1 MTNCCLSHGPVFLAS
16 QVDGRRFVYILSKV
30 NPRLVPLGIGW
41 VLFALL
47 PVTATADPPKNRIE
61 FRAHFEERGGS
72 VRCGLFQR
80 SGWLKKPLRAAAA
93 PGNSSPALC
102 VFEDLPPGTYG
113 ISAFHDKND
122 NQKLDTNL
130 IGVPVEDYG
139 ASNNARGVFG
149 PPKFDDARFEYQKGT
164 KRLQGT
170 LE

>member
-1 MTNCCLSHGPVFLAS
+1 MLLAGCLGALVSCPLAA
-16 QVDGRRFVYILSKV
+16 G
-30 NPRLVPLGIGW
+30 
-41 VLFALL
+41 AE
-47 PVTATADPPKNRIE
+47 AKNRIE

-93 PGNSSPALC
+93 RANASPALC
-102 VFEDLPPGTYG
+102 VFEDVPPGSYG
-113 ISAFHDKND
+113 ISAFHDRND
-122 NQKLDTNL
+122 NEKLDTNL

-149 PPKFDDARFEYQKGT
+149 PPKFDDARFVYKGGT
-164 KRLQGT
+164 KHLQGT

>member
-1 MTNCCLSHGPVFLAS
+1 MVHAFRPVKL
-16 QVDGRRFVYILSKV
+16 DRRIFVYILS
-30 NPRLVPLGIGW
+30 NMAARS
-41 VLFALL
+41 LL
-47 PVTATADPPKNRIE
+47 LAVAWISLATGSAVGRAEADEPKTRIE

-80 SGWLKKPLRAAAA
+80 SGWLKKPLRAAVAK
-93 PGNSSPALC
+93 GNKSPALC
-102 VFEDLPPGTYG
+102 VFEDLTPGTYG
-113 ISAFHDKND
+113 ISAFHDRND

-149 PPKFDDARFEYQKGT
+149 PPKFDDARFEYEKGT

>member
-1 MTNCCLSHGPVFLAS
+1 MRARSL
-16 QVDGRRFVYILSKV
+16 
-30 NPRLVPLGIGW
+30 
-41 VLFALL
+41 LL
-47 PVTATADPPKNRIE
+47 PVAWISLATASSPQRAEADEAKNRIE

-93 PGNSSPALC
+93 PGNASPALC
-102 VFEDLPPGTYG
+102 VFEDLSPGTYG
-113 ISAFHDKND
+113 ISAFHDRND

-149 PPKFDDARFEYQKGT
+149 PPKFDDARFEYDKGT

>member
-1 MTNCCLSHGPVFLAS
+1 MGHTLLA
-16 QVDGRRFVYILSKV
+16 VNLDRRIFVYILSKMLA
-30 NPRLVPLGIGW
+30 RPL
-41 VLFALL
+41 LL
-47 PVTATADPPKNRIE
+47 AVAWISLAAGSSAGRAEADEPKNRIE

-93 PGNSSPALC
+93 PGSASPALC

-113 ISAFHDKND
+113 ISAFHDRND

-149 PPKFDDARFEYQKGT
+149 PPKFDDARFEYKNGT

>member
-1 MTNCCLSHGPVFLAS
+1 MLSNLV
-16 QVDGRRFVYILSKV
+16 RR
-30 NPRLVPLGIGW
+30 
-41 VLFALL
+41 LL
-47 PVTATADPPKNRIE
+47 PVCGACLAVIGSCPLAAGAEPKSRIE

-80 SGWLKKPLRAAAA
+80 AGWLKKPLRAAAA
-93 PGNSSPALC
+93 PASKSPALC
-102 VFEDLPPGTYG
+102 VFENVPAGTYG

-122 NQKLDTNL
+122 NEKLDTSV
-130 IGVPVEDYG
+130 IGIPVEDYG

-149 PPKFDDARFEYQKGT
+149 PPKFDDARFVYEKGT